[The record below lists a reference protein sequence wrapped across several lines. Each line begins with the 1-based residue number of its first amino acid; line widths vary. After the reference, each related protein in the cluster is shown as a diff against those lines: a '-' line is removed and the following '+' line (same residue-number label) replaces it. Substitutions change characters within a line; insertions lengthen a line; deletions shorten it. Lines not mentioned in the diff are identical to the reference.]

1 MQGYISGQETPLD
14 DLPSWKREL
23 ILRKRA
29 NVRIHGGFGL
39 PTPPAPMAGRG
50 RGSLSGPTSPTSS
63 SLSGQH
69 HGVVR
74 SVSGPSPS
82 IPTHPTQPQ
91 LQPHENTAVSSRLE
105 GVRAT
110 LSAGGSDDGKS
121 NPQYAV
127 ISEVSSVSPVPVGAM
142 HHKGLHDTG
151 PRVASPTYSTVS
163 DSYGHEDEE
172 LRYGP
177 GIVSKLKNRY
187 MSLAMRE
194 NRSRPSLRKFSSL
207 EDLLDSEPRHTWQE
221 SGISASKPRVT
232 QDPSA
237 SHRREVMRRA
247 RSVDSLS
254 SRLAEDTSRA
264 GARSSRMPK
273 SKSASSRLQSS
284 LNPLAKDDVIIIET
298 SNPTPQ
304 EQKAMNGNAKATLG
318 GGEPPA
324 LTRNLSTSSSQAEEE
339 DMPPPDTVRQVKRI
353 FETGDRPVRGTAAKV
368 AAHKVSHGPKSNGVA
383 LASKP
388 ALKAKPVN
396 VPPRKVTPPAGPA
409 QHITIE
415 EAKSSLRKVAQS
427 NRPSPRTTLGVR
439 ATAASVNGEKTTS
452 KKSDKGSSSSSRVR
466 SGLTPV
472 TSSVT
477 APLVNG
483 GDPVGRQ
490 AHSESEQCVSAV
502 QAEEG
507 VRRVSTTAVQNIRK
521 ESQSKEFNF
530 VSGSVSLESGQ
541 VPPVSTPKQS
551 SPTPSPLPSSPVA
564 SHRVPSHSPFGTPV
578 ERAQENDRV
587 QQENLKNVEKSRS
600 LPPVESPKTEVLTPS
615 KADKSKQA
623 KVDTSKP
630 GPKVEQFK
638 PSPRVE
644 PKHSTPKKVEPKA
657 EVRTPPVKT
666 ETVKPTPSPAEE
678 LVRSP
683 GRGSLVEAVN
693 TSNQPAFLSSP
704 VSSPITT
711 KTASSRDRWHQQDNT
726 IVFNFTGTKKETPD
740 YIENDGIDLSRRRPE
755 VSTNIDITDHYCNSC
770 A

>member
-1 MQGYISGQETPLD
+1 MT
-14 DLPSWKREL
+14 
-23 ILRKRA
+23 
-29 NVRIHGGFGL
+29 GGVG
-39 PTPPAPMAGRG
+39 A
-50 RGSLSGPTSPTSS
+50 
-63 SLSGQH
+63 
-69 HGVVR
+69 
-74 SVSGPSPS
+74 
-82 IPTHPTQPQ
+82 
-91 LQPHENTAVSSRLE
+91 
-105 GVRAT
+105 
-110 LSAGGSDDGKS
+110 GSDDGKILYPNYGGS
-121 NPQYAV
+121 KHAILSQV
-127 ISEVSSVSPVPVGAM
+127 CSVSSSVSFGAM

-151 PRVASPTYSTVS
+151 PRVSSPTYSTVS
-163 DSYGHEDEE
+163 DSYGHEEEE

-194 NRSRPSLRKFSSL
+194 TRSRPSLRKFSSL
-207 EDLLDSEPRHTWQE
+207 EDLLDSEPRDTWQE
-221 SGISASKPRVT
+221 SGIIVSKPRVT

-237 SHRREVMRRA
+237 SSHRREVMRRA

-254 SRLAEDTSRA
+254 SRLAEDSTRGGGGGGGG
-264 GARSSRMPK
+264 GAATRTSRMPK

-298 SNPTPQ
+298 SKPQ
-304 EQKAMNGNAKATLG
+304 EQKAMNGSARAALG
-318 GGEPPA
+318 GGEPPP
-324 LTRNLSTSSSQAEEE
+324 LSRNLSTSSSQAEEE

-353 FETGDRPVRGTAAKV
+353 FEAVGDKPVRGTAAKV
-368 AAHKVSHGPKSNGVA
+368 AAHKASHGSKSNGLA
-383 LASKP
+383 HASKP
-388 ALKAKPVN
+388 ALKAKPTN

-415 EAKSSLRKVAQS
+415 EAKLSLRKVAQS
-427 NRPSPRTTLGVR
+427 NRPSPRTTLSVR
-439 ATAASVNGEKTTS
+439 ATANTAVNGEKTSS
-452 KKSDKGSSSSSRVR
+452 KKSDKESSSSARVR
-466 SGLTPV
+466 PGLTPV

-490 AHSESEQCVSAV
+490 ALSESEQCVSAV

-507 VRRVSTTAVQNIRK
+507 VRRVSSTAVHNIRK
-521 ESQSKEFNF
+521 ESQSQEYNF
-530 VSGSVSLESGQ
+530 VSGSVSLASGGE
-541 VPPVSTPKQS
+541 VAPLSTPKPS

-600 LPPVESPKTEVLTPS
+600 LLPAVESPKTEVLTPS
-615 KADKSKQA
+615 KADLSKQA

-630 GPKVEQFK
+630 GPKVELFK
-638 PSPRVE
+638 SSPQVE
-644 PKHSTPKKVEPKA
+644 HKHSTPKKVEPKT
-657 EVRTPPVKT
+657 EVRTPPPSVKT
-666 ETVKPTPSPAEE
+666 ETVKPTPSSPAEE

-693 TSNQPAFLSSP
+693 TSNKQALLNSP
-704 VSSPITT
+704 GSTPITT
-711 KTASSRDRWHQQDNT
+711 KTASSRDRWHQQENT

-755 VSTNIDITDHYCNSC
+755 VSTESYT
-770 A
+770 